1 MRAFKRAVQYSMNSY
16 ISVILLVVIF
26 TVVFTVLMPLGYLL
40 NLTGIAAGNLGDT
53 QNGSITV
60 FAEED
65 GFEIGVKGKTFSE
78 DFIEELANQKS
89 VKMQCYSESVP
100 AYGSDLKI
108 YQVSE
113 NTRLI
118 KEAMYENYDYET
130 AQDSTIIGVS
140 DLNYYPSFRTQA
152 YKITEGRAITEADA
166 GQPVAVISDIVA
178 MNNDISLGDKIS
190 YKIQDKDG
198 VEVKLEVVGIHS
210 DGDEFNGNAQGYAES
225 MSQENLIF
233 IPMGYLTSLV
243 SGDSI
248 NQISFE
254 TIQASKSLELLKWMK
269 EKQPEAMK
277 DARVVNQ
284 NYQYLEKDSIITAQ
298 RNYYEVVMYAG
309 YGTALAIFG
318 LFVSYLIS
326 GRRKQ
331 FGILLSMGESKGS
344 VVAQLLFELL
354 IPFVISIPLGII
366 GTKVVLSKI
375 PIPDLILQYIG
386 SQPGFGSRD
395 LIFAL
400 VMGVIMILCAVVMI
414 SIMIFTKSPKDLVRG
429 RDAI

>member
-1 MRAFKRAVQYSMNSY
+1 
-16 ISVILLVVIF
+16 
-26 TVVFTVLMPLGYLL
+26 
-40 NLTGIAAGNLGDT
+40 
-53 QNGSITV
+53 
-60 FAEED
+60 
-65 GFEIGVKGKTFSE
+65 
-78 DFIEELANQKS
+78 
-89 VKMQCYSESVP
+89 
-100 AYGSDLKI
+100 
-108 YQVSE
+108 
-113 NTRLI
+113 
-118 KEAMYENYDYET
+118 
-130 AQDSTIIGVS
+130 
-140 DLNYYPSFRTQA
+140 
-152 YKITEGRAITEADA
+152 
-166 GQPVAVISDIVA
+166 
-178 MNNDISLGDKIS
+178 MNNNISLGDKIS

-198 VEVKLEVVGIHS
+198 GEVKLEVVGIHS

-233 IPMGYLTSLV
+233 VPMGYLTSLA

-248 NQISFE
+248 NQ
-254 TIQASKSLELLKWMK
+254 
-269 EKQPEAMK
+269 
-277 DARVVNQ
+277 
-284 NYQYLEKDSIITAQ
+284 
-298 RNYYEVVMYAG
+298 
-309 YGTALAIFG
+309 
-318 LFVSYLIS
+318 IS

-344 VVAQLLFELL
+344 VIAQLLFELL